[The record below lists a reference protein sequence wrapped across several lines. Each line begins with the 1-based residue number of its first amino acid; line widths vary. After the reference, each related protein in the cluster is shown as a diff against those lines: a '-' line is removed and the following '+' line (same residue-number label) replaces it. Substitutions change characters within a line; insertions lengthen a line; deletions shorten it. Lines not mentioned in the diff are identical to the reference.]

1 MDTTRKPFFYKLRG
15 ICSRCY
21 PWSMSSALALPG
33 KTGLLLLLIAVL
45 LFSGCKTVPIL
56 DRNFAGTGGLWEQ
69 DENAGARFHHNAIAD
84 NAVIG
89 SLYSSG
95 RSALING
102 SQVREHT
109 QIKNNSFVSTGMQS
123 SARIEFKASDAA
135 CLIRV
140 DEFNIGNA
148 YVDTSYCQQSIRT
161 RHAMI
166 EAKSAILH
174 IHVSQHQTEVTVISG
189 AIEIILR
196 ENPTQSTTVEADQ
209 TIIITHNAIG
219 RPRSITTDEIWQ
231 RIRWR
236 DDFHLYET
244 VIDWRKVVAGVVT
257 VAIIAAV
264 IILSKGAGGRGLGG
278 GLPRHR

>member
-1 MDTTRKPFFYKLRG
+1 MDTIKTKPFFYKLRG
-15 ICSRCY
+15 ICSRRY
-21 PWSMSSALALPG
+21 PWPSSLILPG
-33 KTGLLLLLIAVL
+33 NKGLLLLLITVL

-56 DRNFAGTGGLWEQ
+56 DRNFADKGGLWEQ
-69 DENAGARFHHNAIAD
+69 DENAGARFHHNAIPD
-84 NAVIG
+84 NAAIG
-89 SLYSSG
+89 SMYASG
-95 RSALING
+95 KSALING
-102 SQVREHT
+102 SQVKDYT
-109 QIKNNSFVSTGMQS
+109 QIKNNSFVSTGTQS
-123 SARIEFKASDAA
+123 SARIEFNASDAA

-161 RHAMI
+161 LHAMI

-174 IHVSQHQTEVTVISG
+174 IHVSQHQTEVMVISG

-196 ENPTQSTTVEADQ
+196 ENPTQSTNVTADQ
-209 TIIITHNAIG
+209 AIIITHNAIG

-236 DDFHLYET
+236 DDFQRYET
-244 VIDWRKVVAGVVT
+244 VIDWRKVIAGVVT

-264 IILSKGAGGRGLGG
+264 ILLSKGRVGG
-278 GLPRHR
+278 GHGSGFPRHR